1 MLEECK
7 VMVLY
12 PSVQEILQGGEA
24 ESKRFFQYQESIC
37 RWKIEALL
45 QLKTKPGFNE
55 GSRKLVKSQKKQ
67 IRFSFSFCFFLATLS
82 LYLFVLVLFQIPV
95 LMGKL

>member
-55 GSRKLVKSQKKQ
+55 DSRKLKKTQ

-82 LYLFVLVLFQIPV
+82 LYLLVLVFFKFQC
-95 LMGKL
+95 